1 MNAEFNQLSRT
12 AIEFKII
19 GNNYVEFINKAIG
32 TFIVSKTV
40 LCTMSYLDKL
50 GVESRTCQHVPIG
63 QWAVGNLIDLYSAGN
78 TDFP

>member
-19 GNNYVEFINKAIG
+19 GNNYVEFIDKAIG

-40 LCTMSYLDKL
+40 DSTFVQQTKKNVKSVRPKEFRPLEKEVKDK
-50 GVESRTCQHVPIG
+50 VFTVVFNI
-63 QWAVGNLIDLYSAGN
+63 
-78 TDFP
+78 